1 MWNHYPWSYPTL
13 ELHMSRRTT
22 ITGVAIAVV
31 LVAIVLFL
39 IVTYSADSTS
49 LCEIGFT
56 RQGNSCVPTAG

>member
-1 MWNHYPWSYPTL
+1 
-13 ELHMSRRTT
+13 MSRRTT

-39 IVTYSADSTS
+39 IVTYSAVSTS